1 MKPIQEITEEEF
13 KAKLFARMKKDK
25 DNFNLEDLTRDEL
38 ADQLWG
44 MHTKNQEAHDQ
55 YFAGLTKRFAA
66 FSNKKN
72 VVKNAGIV
80 YALRGDFE
88 HRTVYSYSMMS
99 SEDDKEK
106 ALISKYSS
114 YLQNDFKDVIVAWMI
129 MDATLNNEDHTYVP
143 GYKGFETPK
152 GMEWCVCNKF
162 SEGHS
167 TAKGCDYE
175 PEKNQSPRHEYAMKM
190 LENHFDKIENTE
202 LTEEEQ
208 ATMDSMI
215 ECLVEA
221 KGRFGVSTLAKVLTG
236 SKSAKIKKHKLDQFE
251 TYGVLVG
258 KKAKDIQTSYE
269 KLDRIYFLNQEQMT
283 QDHQYWLNR
292 STIGKMFAE

>member
-129 MDATLNNEDHTYVP
+129 MDATLIMKIIPTCQDTKVS
-143 GYKGFETPK
+143 KRRK
-152 GMEWCVCNKF
+152 EWNGAFVINFLKD
-162 SEGHS
+162 
-167 TAKGCDYE
+167 TQQQKDATTNLK
-175 PEKNQSPRHEYAMKM
+175 
-190 LENHFDKIENTE
+190 KIN
-202 LTEEEQ
+202 L
-208 ATMDSMI
+208 
-215 ECLVEA
+215 
-221 KGRFGVSTLAKVLTG
+221 
-236 SKSAKIKKHKLDQFE
+236 
-251 TYGVLVG
+251 
-258 KKAKDIQTSYE
+258 
-269 KLDRIYFLNQEQMT
+269 
-283 QDHQYWLNR
+283 QDMNMQ
-292 STIGKMFAE
+292 